1 MHRQLCFLFA
11 VFLAAMILLP
21 FAGCGTTRS
30 TDTTRTA
37 TEQLLIS
44 DAIDRAVQ
52 SMNFRTLSGQTV
64 FLDDTKLTDTVDKNY
79 YISTLRQQLLAN
91 GCDLRDKRDEA
102 DFIVEARAGAIGTDR
117 NDLLFG
123 IPSMNVPQIPLVQPV
138 PAAIP
143 EIPIAKRKDQRGIAK
158 IAVFAYHRATG
169 TPVWQSG
176 IVCQESSSND
186 VWIFGAGPFQHG
198 TIYEGAD
205 FAGQSIKD
213 DPKGGLPAAQRATA
227 VAVSKESLFT
237 SPQQFAKT
245 PPSQG
250 IVVASHQEPAAV
262 SAKPNVT
269 PGTGSSPLAA
279 SPAVV
284 PNPSPAAVSTASTPP
299 GTVPTPSKDA
309 VPSPPAA
316 VSPAVAAATPIP
328 PPPAA
333 AYANASDGTPLPQPR
348 FNSPQ

>member
-1 MHRQLCFLFA
+1 
-11 VFLAAMILLP
+11 
-21 FAGCGTTRS
+21 
-30 TDTTRTA
+30 
-37 TEQLLIS
+37 
-44 DAIDRAVQ
+44 
-52 SMNFRTLSGQTV
+52 
-64 FLDDTKLTDTVDKNY
+64 
-79 YISTLRQQLLAN
+79 
-91 GCDLRDKRDEA
+91 
-102 DFIVEARAGAIGTDR
+102 
-117 NDLLFG
+117 
-123 IPSMNVPQIPLVQPV
+123 V